1 MESRRPASSYGSK
14 ESIYTALLALLSAS
28 IVLVVLLDS
37 ESIFPGQWTYRAV
50 GVRHPTVVLPRLN
63 VSHAAEVPS
72 AADQPRLG
80 YIVAMR
86 YSGQQGAGVSALFSL
101 QRWVKDV
108 RLPMVIVEPFIQ
120 NSVLG
125 IHRRSFADVKFSE
138 MFDLENFNRVSRS
151 EGVAEVVP
159 WETYLA
165 RSPVNAILVK
175 TRGVPRPGPVPKPVV
190 EWSARPNSGECW
202 QSVDG
207 RNYTLETNRRV
218 CYVRVVVSFFMFV
231 SSHTLSAEEVC
242 STVLGGL
249 EPTSVTVVFTL
260 WRAPWKV
267 DSPPSPLP
275 PCTYATGAEGSEVNE
290 SVSVVSKLQ
299 DSSRLLRDVESYQ
312 KQFLKSSSNGS
323 YVAVMLRGEHAVR
336 MLYQSKRAS
345 PHFNLSV
352 QLEDCLGQAMAET
365 SGVLE
370 GLGTR
375 DVFVT
380 ADVGFYGSS
389 SWRSTISPDRSSEG
403 ELERVME
410 QIKHAVERIYKDK
423 WTFDQWEKSFSQA
436 TGGIEDRGYIAALQ
450 RAIASRAT
458 CLVLFGGG
466 SFHVLAL
473 RSYVDNRG
481 SLEHCVHF
489 VCLDRKYKAGL
500 YALRD
505 GTVP

>member
-1 MESRRPASSYGSK
+1 MESHRPSSSK

-37 ESIFPGQWTYRAV
+37 EHIFPGQWTYRV
-50 GVRHPTVVLPRLN
+50 EVRHPTVALPRLN
-63 VSHAAEVPS
+63 TSAQVLS
-72 AADQPRLG
+72 AADHPRLG
-80 YIVAMR
+80 YIAGMR
-86 YSGQQGAGVSALFSL
+86 YSGQQGAGVSALFAL

-125 IHRRSFADVKFSE
+125 SHRRSGPDVKFSE
-138 MFDLENFNRVSRS
+138 MFNLENFNRVSRR

-165 RSPVNAILVK
+165 RSPVRAILVK
-175 TRGVPRPGPVPKPVV
+175 ARGVPRPGPVPPPVV
-190 EWSARPNSGECW
+190 EWFAQPNSSECW

-207 RNYTLETNRRV
+207 RNYTLDTSRRL
-218 CYVRVVVSFFMFV
+218 CYVRVVVSYFMFV

-242 STVLGGL
+242 NTVLGGL
-249 EPTSVTVVFTL
+249 DPTSLTIVFTL

-267 DSPPSPLP
+267 DGPPSLLP
-275 PCTYATGAEGSEVNE
+275 PSCAYATGGEGHEVNE
-290 SVSVVSKLQ
+290 SVSLVSKLQ
-299 DSSRLLRDVESYQ
+299 DSPRLLRDVENYQ
-312 KQFLKSSSNGS
+312 KQFLSSSGRS

-336 MLYQSKRAS
+336 MLYQNKRAS
-345 PHFNLSV
+345 SHFNLSL
-352 QLEDCLGQAMAET
+352 QLEDCLGQAVSET
-365 SGVLE
+365 SAVLG
-370 GLGTR
+370 GLGTQ

-380 ADVGFYGSS
+380 ADVGLYGSS
-389 SWRSTISPDRSSEG
+389 SWQSTIPLNRSREG
-403 ELERVME
+403 ELERVVE
-410 QIKHAVERIYKDK
+410 QIKHTVERIYEDK
-423 WTFDQWEKSFSQA
+423 WTFDQWEKTFSQA
-436 TGGIEDRGYIAALQ
+436 TGGVEDRGYIAALQ
-450 RAIASRAT
+450 RAIASHAA

-466 SFHVLAL
+466 SFHILAL

-481 SLEHCVHF
+481 PQEHCVHF

-505 GTVP
+505 GTAA